1 MGHTCSLYIFVGC
14 SGRIV
19 PSVLLDNGSALNVCA
34 LAIAIALGYAPSDFG
49 SSIQTVRAYDST
61 RREVM
66 STLEIEL
73 LIGLAIFAT
82 VFQVLR
88 IPASFN
94 LLLGRPWI
102 HRVEAISS
110 SLHQKVQF
118 IHDGQVV
125 TVQSM
130 GDMFI
135 YAEPMLQISHSDE
148 DLLLIGFTFDEV
160 QTLEMEDF
168 YRDFVAMS
176 FDQHGRT
183 MVLDMMRSMSNIPGM
198 GLGWCQHGPSEF
210 ITFPDHNVSFGLGFI
225 PTKVNYRYMT

>member
-1 MGHTCSLYIFVGC
+1 M
-14 SGRIV
+14 
-19 PSVLLDNGSALNVCA
+19 
-34 LAIAIALGYAPSDFG
+34 
-49 SSIQTVRAYDST
+49 
-61 RREVM
+61 
-66 STLEIEL
+66 
-73 LIGLAIFAT
+73 
-82 VFQVLR
+82 
-88 IPASFN
+88 
-94 LLLGRPWI
+94 
-102 HRVEAISS
+102 
-110 SLHQKVQF
+110 

-183 MVLDMMRSMSNIPGM
+183 MVLDMMRSMSYILGM
-198 GLGWCQHGPSEF
+198 GLGRRQHGSSEF
-210 ITFPDHNVSFGLGFI
+210 ITFPNHNV
-225 PTKVNYRYMT
+225 